1 MPRYSGQLKDSVDFS
16 NPSRTCRNGT
26 KGCLKLRFLNRHR
39 RNPCPTKSKRRTPPH
54 YPTVSRRLSPRR
66 NRAAARNPAR
76 FEFDPARSTAARLSD
91 VVRTLNAGGFG
102 TQHPSH
108 ALPLQTAQRF
118 CRVWPHGQGWLS
130 LSKNSI
136 EFGYLVFRQ
145 PLNTKEFKKP

>member
-1 MPRYSGQLKDSVDFS
+1 MPDKI
-16 NPSRTCRNGT
+16 
-26 KGCLKLRFLNRHR
+26 K
-39 RNPCPTKSKRRTPPH
+39 TPN
-54 YPTVSRRLSPRR
+54 TAALSDGFPQAFPRR

-136 EFGYLVFRQ
+136 EFGYLVFR
-145 PLNTKEFKKP
+145 